1 MAALRRLRREPGRLR
16 IYLGAAPGVGKTYA
30 MLGEGAGASSRGTD
44 VVVGFVETHGRRD
57 TADRLEGLEVVP
69 RRGGSPGRRRWR
81 RWTST
86 RCSPAPEVAL
96 VDELAHTNAPGS
108 RHAKRWQD
116 VEELLDAGIDV
127 VSTVN
132 VQHLE
137 SLNDVVERITGV
149 RQRETVPD
157 RHGARRRAGGA
168 GRHDARGPA
177 PPHGHGNIYAPTR
190 STPPSAT
197 TSARATWARCASW
210 PCLWL
215 ADKVD
220 EAMRRY
226 LHDERIV
233 GTWETRERVV
243 VAITGAPSGDHL
255 IRRAARMARR
265 SHGDLIGVHIRPGTG
280 LREGPNE
287 ALLAHRALLADLG
300 GTYHETTSDDVAEGL
315 VAFAESVRATQIVL
329 GASHRNRLS
338 ELVRGSVINRVIR
351 AAGEID
357 VHVISR
363 NGGAERAPLPS
374 AHRRRRSPLSR
385 RRRAAGWALAV
396 VGLPLLTVILD
407 AARNSIGLPSV
418 LVIYLLYVC
427 IVAAIGG
434 FGPAF
439 VTALASTAAANW
451 YFTQPLYTLRIKDP
465 EHLIAVAAFVSAG
478 GLVSL
483 LVARTARRTA
493 DAARARAE
501 TEALVDVVGAD
512 AGENDP
518 VAVLLSHLR
527 ITFGQQ
533 AAAVFV
539 RGDERSWSVVA
550 VDGPDPTADPADGER
565 LELGEHH
572 LLTLTPGG
580 LTAADRRV
588 LGAFATRLVE
598 ALQRRVLEAA
608 AGDRAA
614 LARADELRTA
624 ILRAV
629 SHDLRSPLASI
640 KASSTSLLQDDVDW
654 NAEQRTE
661 FARTIDEEADRLD
674 ELIGNLLDMSRIEAG
689 AVEIIVRPVG
699 LDDAIAAA
707 LASLS
712 EATERVV
719 IELDDDAPAA
729 LADAG
734 LFERVL
740 ANIVSNALNHSPADR
755 KVVVQ
760 ATSHDGSAVTR
771 IIDHGP
777 GVSPE
782 ARATMF
788 QPFQRFGDDTSGG
801 VGLGLA
807 VARGFMTAMHGVLSA
822 EETPGG
828 GLTVTLSLPLAER
841 SDAMPPLGPDPGAP
855 VSAGRT
861 AGRSP
866 LEATP

>member
-1 MAALRRLRREPGRLR
+1 MSRGRLR

-30 MLGEGAGASSRGTD
+30 MLGEGRRRLDRGTD
-44 VVVGFVETHGRRD
+44 VVVGFIETHGRRN
-57 TADRLEGLEVVP
+57 TADRLEGLEVAP
-69 RRGGSPGRRRWR
+69 RRRIEHRGAVLDEMDLDALLARR
-81 RWTST
+81 
-86 RCSPAPEVAL
+86 PEVAL

-108 RHAKRWQD
+108 RHAKRWED
-116 VEELLDAGIDV
+116 VEELLAAGIDV
-127 VSTVN
+127 ISTVN

-137 SLNDVVERITGV
+137 SLNDVVEAITGV

-157 RHGARRRAGGA
+157 RVVRDAEQVELVDMTPEALRRRMV
-168 GRHDARGPA
+168 
-177 PPHGHGNIYAPTR
+177 HGHIYAPDKVDAALGNYFR
-190 STPPSAT
+190 LGNLGALREL
-197 TSARATWARCASW
+197 AL
-210 PCLWL
+210 LWV

-226 LHDERIV
+226 LSDERIA

-287 ALLAHRALLADLG
+287 ELLAHRTLLADLG

-315 VAFAESVRATQIVL
+315 VAFAGSVRATQIVL
-329 GASHRNRLS
+329 GASRRDRLS

-363 NGGAERAPLPS
+363 DDGAERAALPP
-374 AHRRRRSPLSR
+374 APRRHGSPLSR
-385 RRRAAGWALAV
+385 RRRAAGWALVV
-396 VGLPLLTVILD
+396 VGLPLLTVVLD

-451 YFTQPLYTLRIKDP
+451 YFTQPLYTLRIRDP
-465 EHLIAVAAFVSAG
+465 EHLIAVSAFVSAG

-501 TEALVDVVGAD
+501 TEALIDVVGAD
-512 AGENDP
+512 VGEHDP
-518 VAVLLSHLR
+518 VGVLLSHLR
-527 ITFGQQ
+527 ITFGQIG
-533 AAAVFV
+533 AAIFV
-539 RGDERSWSVVA
+539 REGARSWSVVA
-550 VDGPDPTADPADGER
+550 VDGLDSTPVPSEGER
-565 LELGEHH
+565 LELGEDH

-588 LGAFATRLVE
+588 LGAFGARLVE

-608 AGDRAA
+608 ASDAA
-614 LARADELRTA
+614 TLARADELRTA

-654 NAEQRTE
+654 NAEQRAE

-674 ELIGNLLDMSRIEAG
+674 DLIGNLLDMSRIEAG
-689 AVEIIVRPVG
+689 AVEITVRAVG
-699 LDDAIAAA
+699 LDDVIAAA

-712 EATERVV
+712 EPTGRVV
-719 IELDDDAPAA
+719 IELDDDGPAA

-740 ANIVSNALNHSPADR
+740 ANIVANALAHSPADR
-755 KVVVQ
+755 KILVQ
-760 ATSHDGSAVTR
+760 ATSRDDTAVMW
-771 IIDHGP
+771 IVDHGP
-777 GVSPE
+777 GISPE

-828 GLTVTLSLPLAER
+828 GLTVTLSLPLAGK
-841 SDAMPPLGPDPGAP
+841 SDALPLPSPAGAA
-855 VSAGRT
+855 S
-861 AGRSP
+861 
-866 LEATP
+866 

>member
-1 MAALRRLRREPGRLR
+1 M
-16 IYLGAAPGVGKTYA
+16 
-30 MLGEGAGASSRGTD
+30 
-44 VVVGFVETHGRRD
+44 
-57 TADRLEGLEVVP
+57 
-69 RRGGSPGRRRWR
+69 
-81 RWTST
+81 
-86 RCSPAPEVAL
+86 
-96 VDELAHTNAPGS
+96 
-108 RHAKRWQD
+108 
-116 VEELLDAGIDV
+116 
-127 VSTVN
+127 
-132 VQHLE
+132 
-137 SLNDVVERITGV
+137 
-149 RQRETVPD
+149 
-157 RHGARRRAGGA
+157 
-168 GRHDARGPA
+168 
-177 PPHGHGNIYAPTR
+177 
-190 STPPSAT
+190 
-197 TSARATWARCASW
+197 
-210 PCLWL
+210 
-215 ADKVD
+215 
-220 EAMRRY
+220 
-226 LHDERIV
+226 
-233 GTWETRERVV
+233 V

-287 ALLAHRALLADLG
+287 ELLAHRTLLADLG

-315 VAFAESVRATQIVL
+315 VAFAGSVRATQIVL
-329 GASHRNRLS
+329 GASRRDRLS

-363 NGGAERAPLPS
+363 DDGAERAALPP
-374 AHRRRRSPLSR
+374 APRRHGSPLSR
-385 RRRAAGWALAV
+385 RRRAAGWALVV
-396 VGLPLLTVILD
+396 VGLPLLTVVLD

-451 YFTQPLYTLRIKDP
+451 YFTQPLYTLRIRDP
-465 EHLIAVAAFVSAG
+465 EHLIAVSAFVSAG

-501 TEALVDVVGAD
+501 TEALIDVVGAD
-512 AGENDP
+512 VGEHDP
-518 VAVLLSHLR
+518 VGVLLSHLR
-527 ITFGQQ
+527 ITFGQIG
-533 AAAVFV
+533 AAIFV
-539 RGDERSWSVVA
+539 REGARSWSVVA
-550 VDGPDPTADPADGER
+550 VDGLDSTPVPSEGER
-565 LELGEHH
+565 LELGEDH

-588 LGAFATRLVE
+588 LGAFGARLVE

-608 AGDRAA
+608 ASDAA
-614 LARADELRTA
+614 TLARADELRTA

-654 NAEQRTE
+654 NAEQRAE

-674 ELIGNLLDMSRIEAG
+674 DLIGNLLDMSRIEAG
-689 AVEIIVRPVG
+689 AVEITVRAVG
-699 LDDAIAAA
+699 LDDVIAAA

-712 EATERVV
+712 EPTGRVV
-719 IELDDDAPAA
+719 IELDDDGPAA

-740 ANIVSNALNHSPADR
+740 ANIVANALAHSPADR
-755 KVVVQ
+755 KILVQ
-760 ATSHDGSAVTR
+760 ATSRDDTAVMR
-771 IIDHGP
+771 IVDHGP
-777 GVSPE
+777 GISPE

-828 GLTVTLSLPLAER
+828 GLTVTLSLPLAGK
-841 SDAMPPLGPDPGAP
+841 SDALPLPSPAGAA
-855 VSAGRT
+855 S
-861 AGRSP
+861 
-866 LEATP
+866 

>member
-1 MAALRRLRREPGRLR
+1 M
-16 IYLGAAPGVGKTYA
+16 GKTYA
-30 MLGEGAGASSRGTD
+30 MLGEGRRRLDRGTD
-44 VVVGFVETHGRRD
+44 VVVGFIETHGRRN
-57 TADRLEGLEVVP
+57 TADRLEGLEVAP
-69 RRGGSPGRRRWR
+69 RRRIEHRGAVLDEMDLDALLARR
-81 RWTST
+81 
-86 RCSPAPEVAL
+86 PEVAL

-108 RHAKRWQD
+108 RHAKRWED
-116 VEELLDAGIDV
+116 VEELLAAGIDV
-127 VSTVN
+127 ISTVN

-137 SLNDVVERITGV
+137 SLNDVVEAITGV

-157 RHGARRRAGGA
+157 RVVRDAEQVELVDMTPEALRRRMV
-168 GRHDARGPA
+168 
-177 PPHGHGNIYAPTR
+177 HGHIYAPDKVDAALGNYFR
-190 STPPSAT
+190 LGNLGALREL
-197 TSARATWARCASW
+197 AL
-210 PCLWL
+210 LWV

-226 LHDERIV
+226 LSDEQIA

-287 ALLAHRALLADLG
+287 ELLAHRTLLADLG

-315 VAFAESVRATQIVL
+315 VAFAGSVRATQIVL
-329 GASHRNRLS
+329 GASRRDRLS

-363 NGGAERAPLPS
+363 DDGAERAALPP
-374 AHRRRRSPLSR
+374 APRRHGSPLSR
-385 RRRAAGWALAV
+385 RRRAAGWALVV
-396 VGLPLLTVILD
+396 VGLPLLTVVLD

-451 YFTQPLYTLRIKDP
+451 YFTQPLYTLRIRDP
-465 EHLIAVAAFVSAG
+465 EHLIAVSAFVSAG

-501 TEALVDVVGAD
+501 TEALIDVVGAD
-512 AGENDP
+512 VGEHDP
-518 VAVLLSHLR
+518 VGVLLSHLR
-527 ITFGQQ
+527 ITFGQIG
-533 AAAVFV
+533 AAIFV
-539 RGDERSWSVVA
+539 REGDRSWSVVA
-550 VDGPDPTADPADGER
+550 VDGLDSTPVPSEGER
-565 LELGEHH
+565 LELGEDH

-588 LGAFATRLVE
+588 LGAFGARLVE

-608 AGDRAA
+608 ASDAA
-614 LARADELRTA
+614 TLARADELRTA

-654 NAEQRTE
+654 NAEQRAE

-674 ELIGNLLDMSRIEAG
+674 DLIGNLLDMSRIEAG
-689 AVEIIVRPVG
+689 AVEITVRAVG
-699 LDDAIAAA
+699 LDDVIAAA

-712 EATERVV
+712 EPTGRVA
-719 IELDDDAPAA
+719 IELDDDGPAA

-740 ANIVSNALNHSPADR
+740 ANIVANALAHSPADR
-755 KVVVQ
+755 KILVQ
-760 ATSHDGSAVTR
+760 ATRREDTAVIR
-771 IIDHGP
+771 IVDHGP
-777 GVSPE
+777 GISPE

-828 GLTVTLSLPLAER
+828 GLTVTLSLPLAGK
-841 SDAMPPLGPDPGAP
+841 SDALPLPSPAGAA
-855 VSAGRT
+855 S
-861 AGRSP
+861 
-866 LEATP
+866 

>member
-1 MAALRRLRREPGRLR
+1 M
-16 IYLGAAPGVGKTYA
+16 GKTYA
-30 MLGEGAGASSRGTD
+30 MLGEGRRRLDRGTD
-44 VVVGFVETHGRRD
+44 VVVGFIETHGRRN
-57 TADRLEGLEVVP
+57 TADRLEGLEVAP
-69 RRGGSPGRRRWR
+69 RRRIEHRGAVLDEMDLDALLARR
-81 RWTST
+81 
-86 RCSPAPEVAL
+86 PEVAL

-108 RHAKRWQD
+108 RHAKRWED
-116 VEELLDAGIDV
+116 VEELLAAGIDV
-127 VSTVN
+127 ISTVN

-137 SLNDVVERITGV
+137 SLNDVVEAITGV

-157 RHGARRRAGGA
+157 RVVRDAEQVELVDMTPEALRRRMV
-168 GRHDARGPA
+168 
-177 PPHGHGNIYAPTR
+177 HGHIYAPDKVDAALGNYFR
-190 STPPSAT
+190 LGNLGALREL
-197 TSARATWARCASW
+197 AL
-210 PCLWL
+210 LWV

-226 LHDERIV
+226 LSDERIA

-287 ALLAHRALLADLG
+287 ELLAHRTLLADLG

-315 VAFAESVRATQIVL
+315 VAFAGSVRATQIVL
-329 GASHRNRLS
+329 GASRRDRLS

-363 NGGAERAPLPS
+363 DDGAERAALPP
-374 AHRRRRSPLSR
+374 APRRHGSPLSR
-385 RRRAAGWALAV
+385 RRRAAGWALVV
-396 VGLPLLTVILD
+396 VGLPLLTVVLD

-451 YFTQPLYTLRIKDP
+451 YFTQPLYTLRIRDP
-465 EHLIAVAAFVSAG
+465 EHLIAVSAFVSVG

-501 TEALVDVVGAD
+501 TEALIDVVGAD
-512 AGENDP
+512 VGEHDP
-518 VAVLLSHLR
+518 VGVLLSHLR
-527 ITFGQQ
+527 ITFGQIG
-533 AAAVFV
+533 AAIFV
-539 RGDERSWSVVA
+539 REGDRSWSVVA
-550 VDGPDPTADPADGER
+550 VDGLDSTPVPSEGER
-565 LELGEHH
+565 LELGEDH

-588 LGAFATRLVE
+588 LGAFGARLVE

-608 AGDRAA
+608 ASDAA
-614 LARADELRTA
+614 TLARADELRTA

-654 NAEQRTE
+654 NAEQRAE

-674 ELIGNLLDMSRIEAG
+674 DLIGNLLDMSRIEAG
-689 AVEIIVRPVG
+689 AVEITVRAVG
-699 LDDAIAAA
+699 LDDVIAAA

-712 EATERVV
+712 EPTGRVV
-719 IELDDDAPAA
+719 IELDDDGPAA

-740 ANIVSNALNHSPADR
+740 ANIVANALAHSPADR
-755 KVVVQ
+755 KILVQ
-760 ATSHDGSAVTR
+760 ATSRDDTAVMR
-771 IIDHGP
+771 IVDHGP
-777 GVSPE
+777 GISPE

-828 GLTVTLSLPLAER
+828 GLTVTLSLPLAGK
-841 SDAMPPLGPDPGAP
+841 SDALPLPSPAGAA
-855 VSAGRT
+855 S
-861 AGRSP
+861 
-866 LEATP
+866 

>member
-1 MAALRRLRREPGRLR
+1 M
-16 IYLGAAPGVGKTYA
+16 GKTYA
-30 MLGEGAGASSRGTD
+30 MLGEGRRRLDRGTD
-44 VVVGFVETHGRRD
+44 VVVGFIETHGRRN
-57 TADRLEGLEVVP
+57 TADRLEGLEVAP
-69 RRGGSPGRRRWR
+69 RRRIEHRGAVLDEMDLDALLARR
-81 RWTST
+81 
-86 RCSPAPEVAL
+86 PEVAL

-108 RHAKRWQD
+108 RHAKRWED
-116 VEELLDAGIDV
+116 VEELLAAGIDV
-127 VSTVN
+127 ISTVN

-137 SLNDVVERITGV
+137 SLNDVVEAITGV

-157 RHGARRRAGGA
+157 RVVRDAEQVELVDMTPEALRRRMV
-168 GRHDARGPA
+168 
-177 PPHGHGNIYAPTR
+177 HGHIYAPDKVDAALGNYFR
-190 STPPSAT
+190 LGNLGALREL
-197 TSARATWARCASW
+197 AL
-210 PCLWL
+210 LWV

-226 LHDERIV
+226 LSDERIA

-287 ALLAHRALLADLG
+287 ELLAHRTLLADLG

-315 VAFAESVRATQIVL
+315 VAFAGSVRATQIVL
-329 GASHRNRLS
+329 GASRRDRLS

-363 NGGAERAPLPS
+363 DDGAERAALPP
-374 AHRRRRSPLSR
+374 APRRHGSPLSR
-385 RRRAAGWALAV
+385 RRRAAGWALVV
-396 VGLPLLTVILD
+396 VGLPLLTVVLD

-451 YFTQPLYTLRIKDP
+451 YFTQPLYTLRIRDP
-465 EHLIAVAAFVSAG
+465 EHLIAVSAFVSVG

-501 TEALVDVVGAD
+501 TEALIDVVGAD
-512 AGENDP
+512 VGEHDP
-518 VAVLLSHLR
+518 VGVLLSHLR
-527 ITFGQQ
+527 ITFGQIG
-533 AAAVFV
+533 AAIFV
-539 RGDERSWSVVA
+539 REGARSWSVVA
-550 VDGPDPTADPADGER
+550 VDGLDSTPVPSEGER
-565 LELGEHH
+565 LELGEDH

-588 LGAFATRLVE
+588 LGAFGARLVE

-608 AGDRAA
+608 ASDAA
-614 LARADELRTA
+614 TLARADELRTA

-654 NAEQRTE
+654 NAEQRAE

-674 ELIGNLLDMSRIEAG
+674 DLIGNLLDMSRIEAG
-689 AVEIIVRPVG
+689 AVEITVRAVG
-699 LDDAIAAA
+699 LDDVIAAA

-712 EATERVV
+712 EPTGRVV
-719 IELDDDAPAA
+719 IELDDDGPAA

-740 ANIVSNALNHSPADR
+740 ANIVANALAHSPADR
-755 KVVVQ
+755 KILVQ
-760 ATSHDGSAVTR
+760 ATSRDDTAVMR
-771 IIDHGP
+771 IVDHGP
-777 GVSPE
+777 GISPE

-828 GLTVTLSLPLAER
+828 GLTVTLSLPLAGK
-841 SDAMPPLGPDPGAP
+841 SDALPLPSPAGAA
-855 VSAGRT
+855 S
-861 AGRSP
+861 
-866 LEATP
+866 

>member
-1 MAALRRLRREPGRLR
+1 MSRGRLR

-30 MLGEGAGASSRGTD
+30 MLGEGRRRLDRGTD

-57 TADRLEGLEVVP
+57 TADRLEGLEVAP
-69 RRGGSPGRRRWR
+69 RRVLDHRGAALEEMDLDALLARQPD
-81 RWTST
+81 
-86 RCSPAPEVAL
+86 VAL

-108 RHAKRWQD
+108 RHAKRWED
-116 VEELLDAGIDV
+116 IEELLEAGIDV
-127 VSTVN
+127 ISTVN

-137 SLNDVVERITGV
+137 SLNDVVEAITGV

-157 RHGARRRAGGA
+157 RVVRDAEQVELVDMTPEALRRRMA
-168 GRHDARGPA
+168 
-177 PPHGHGNIYAPTR
+177 HGHIYAHDKVDAALSNYFRPGNLGALR
-190 STPPSAT
+190 ELAL
-197 TSARATWARCASW
+197 
-210 PCLWL
+210 LWL

-226 LHDERIV
+226 LRDERIV

-280 LREGPNE
+280 LREGPDE
-287 ALLAHRALLADLG
+287 ALFAHRALLADLG

-329 GASHRNRLS
+329 GASHRDRLS

-363 NGGAERAPLPS
+363 DGVVERAPLPA
-374 AHRRRRSPLSR
+374 AHRRRRSRLSR
-385 RRRAAGWALAV
+385 RRRVAGWALVV
-396 VGLPLLTVILD
+396 VGLPLLTVVLD

-427 IVAAIGG
+427 VVAAVGG
-434 FGPAF
+434 FGPAL

-512 AGENDP
+512 AGEHDP

-550 VDGPDPTADPADGER
+550 VDGPDPTPDPADGER

-674 ELIGNLLDMSRIEAG
+674 DLIGNLLDMSRIEAG

-755 KVVVQ
+755 EVVVQ

-828 GLTVTLSLPLAER
+828 GLTVTLELPLAAAQAP
-841 SDAMPPLGPDPGAP
+841 SSLISPGPDGPLSVGLAP
-855 VSAGRT
+855 
-861 AGRSP
+861 GRSP
-866 LEATP
+866 SEVTR